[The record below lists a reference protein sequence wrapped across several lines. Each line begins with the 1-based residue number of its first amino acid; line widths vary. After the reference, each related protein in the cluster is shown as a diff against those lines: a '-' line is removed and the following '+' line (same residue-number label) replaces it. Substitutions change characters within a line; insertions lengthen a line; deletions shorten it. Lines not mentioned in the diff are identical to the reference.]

1 MDAKLTLK
9 LDREAIERAK
19 HYAERRGLSLSRVV
33 ESYFL
38 RLAES
43 EELTREE
50 PKGIVAELAGVL
62 KGVEI
67 GDPRDEYTEYLL
79 KKYS

>member
-1 MDAKLTLK
+1 MDTKLTLK

-38 RLAES
+38 RLT
-43 EELTREE
+43 ELEE
-50 PKGIVAELAGVL
+50 PPQERLQGVVAELAGVL
-62 KGVEI
+62 KGADI
-67 GDPRDEYTEYLL
+67 GDPKEEYTDYLL

>member
-1 MDAKLTLK
+1 MDTKLTLK
-9 LDREAIERAK
+9 LDQEAIERAK

-38 RLAES
+38 RLTES
-43 EELTREE
+43 EELPREK
-50 PKGIVAELAGVL
+50 PRGVVSELAGVL
-62 KGVEI
+62 RGVQIE
-67 GDPRDEYTEYLL
+67 DPRDEYTDYLW

>member
-1 MDAKLTLK
+1 MDTKLTLK
-9 LDREAIERAK
+9 LDQEAIERAK
-19 HYAERRGLSLSRVV
+19 RYAERRGLSLSRVV

-38 RLAES
+38 RLTES
-43 EELTREE
+43 QE
-50 PKGIVAELAGVL
+50 PPRKKPTGVVAELAGVL

-67 GDPRDEYTEYLL
+67 GDTGEEYTEYLL